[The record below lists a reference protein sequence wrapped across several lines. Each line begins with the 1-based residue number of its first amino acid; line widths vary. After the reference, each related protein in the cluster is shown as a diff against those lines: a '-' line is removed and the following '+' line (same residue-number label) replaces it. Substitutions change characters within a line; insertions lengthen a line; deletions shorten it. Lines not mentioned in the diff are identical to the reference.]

1 MAASGGGRRG
11 AGASVVTVLATHQG
25 EALWSLEWLRTH
37 GVRIGLV
44 VLLAALLSWVGGLG
58 VRRVR
63 RRLEGPVEATR
74 QINLKRAATLA
85 AIMANVV
92 RVVVWTV
99 AVLTVLAEVGINL
112 GPLLAGAGIA
122 GVALGFG
129 AQSLVRDFL
138 AGFFVLL
145 EDQFAVGDYV
155 EIAAVGGTVRGR
167 VEALTLR
174 TTAIRQDDGTLTIVP
189 NGGMQVVSNKSRG
202 QGRVTVEVRIPREED
217 PGEVERRL
225 DELLEELQRS
235 PEVRRLVSAGPWKVA
250 VEPVDEEVAIRVAG
264 ETRPYRREQVE
275 QELARRIRQAFLA
288 APSF

>member
-1 MAASGGGRRG
+1 MTA
-11 AGASVVTVLATHQG
+11 LATHQG
-25 EALWSLEWLRTH
+25 EAFLSLVWLRTH
-37 GVRIGLV
+37 GVRIGV
-44 VLLAALLSWVGGLG
+44 VLLLAVLLSGLGGLG

-63 RRLEGPVEATR
+63 KRLEGPVDATR
-74 QINLKRAATLA
+74 QVNLKRAATLT

-99 AVLTVLAEVGINL
+99 AILTILAEVGINL

-155 EIAAVGGTVRGR
+155 EISAVGGTVRGR

-174 TTAIRQDDGTLTIVP
+174 TTAIRQDDGTLTVVP

-250 VEPVDEEVAIRVAG
+250 VEPVDEEVSIRVAG

-288 APSF
+288 TPSF

>member
-1 MAASGGGRRG
+1 M
-11 AGASVVTVLATHQG
+11 VTILATHEG
-25 EALWSLEWLRTH
+25 EALWSLAWLRTH
-37 GVRIGLV
+37 GVRIGVV
-44 VLLAALLSWVGGLG
+44 VLLAVLLSWLGGLG

-63 RRLEGPVEATR
+63 RRLEGPVDATR
-74 QINLKRAATLA
+74 QVNLKRAATLG

-155 EIAAVGGTVRGR
+155 EIVAVGGTVRGR
-167 VEALTLR
+167 VEGLTLR
-174 TTAIRQDDGTLTIVP
+174 TTAIRQDDGTLSIVP

-225 DELLEELQRS
+225 DELLEELRRS

-250 VEPVDEEVAIRVAG
+250 VEPVDEEVSIRVAG
-264 ETRPYRREQVE
+264 EARPYRREQVE

-288 APSF
+288 TPSS